1 MNTSI
6 VLTSNPGLKGPGKNT
21 HKPRY
26 RPIIMNAVSIMKK
39 HHPHIA
45 LVGFMGAGKS
55 SVGRLLSE
63 LTGFQFLDLDEVI
76 VEECGKSIPEIFR
89 DHGEGVFRAK
99 ERAALE
105 HALNQESPTII
116 ATGGGTFSEPGM
128 HDMLLKGTRTVYLK
142 TDIPSILSRVGAGSQ
157 KEQRPLL
164 QGPAPEKA
172 IEGLLTSRS
181 ASYEEAEWVVDT
193 VSRSLD
199 EVTDEILT
207 TLALKPLGSSP
218 SLKED
223 PSSMMNSFIPKLE
236 GEPEAPGLHVHSRH
250 GLYPVEFR
258 YHAGPWIADAINRLT
273 KTPRI
278 AVITDSTVA
287 GLHASALVEDLRA
300 RQNEVQL
307 FPFEAGEDSKTLAT
321 ASLLYD
327 HLLEMGLTRDDTI
340 VALGG
345 GVVGDVTGF
354 VASTFLRGIPYIQVP
369 TTTLAAVDSS
379 VGGKTAVNTP
389 RGKNLV
395 GTFHPPQ
402 GVFIAISHLATQTR
416 RQHAAGLVEA
426 LKMAAT
432 LDAGL
437 FHRIAQEAG
446 ELLDFNP
453 EQLLSV
459 LVRSIQLKASIVAQD
474 EQEKGV
480 RAVLNY
486 GHTLGHAIEKGER
499 YSLLHGEAVALGMV
513 AEAEWAEQ
521 DTDDTGLSATLRDAL
536 EQLEVPVQW
545 AHSTIDLESL
555 DLDKKRL
562 GTGGTVRVPIVPSL
576 GRFEMKT
583 VPISTLKEFVHRRT
597 TS

>member
-1 MNTSI
+1 MLTNTPE
-6 VLTSNPGLKGPGKNT
+6 LRGPGKST

-26 RPIIMNAVSIMKK
+26 RTIRMNAVSIMKE
-39 HHPHIA
+39 HPPHIA

-55 SVGRLLSE
+55 SVGKLLSE
-63 LTGFQFLDLDEVI
+63 LTGFQFVDLDEAI
-76 VEECGKSIPEIFR
+76 AKESGKSIPEIFR
-89 DHGEGVFRAK
+89 EHGEGTFRVK

-105 HALNQESPTII
+105 DALSHESPTII
-116 ATGGGTFSEPGM
+116 ATGGGTFTEPGM
-128 HDMLLKGTRTVYLK
+128 HDMLLKSATTVYLK
-142 TDIPSILSRVGAGSQ
+142 TDIPSILSRVGRGPQ

-164 QGPAPEKA
+164 QGSNPEKA
-172 IEGLLTSRS
+172 VEGLLTSRS
-181 ASYEEAEWVVDT
+181 ASYEKAEWVVDT
-193 VSRSLD
+193 VSRALD
-199 EVTDEILT
+199 EIADEILR
-207 TLALKPLGSSP
+207 LLDLSPLSSIP
-218 SLKED
+218 SSKED
-223 PSSMMNSFIPKLE
+223 QAPLMQSFIPTLE
-236 GEPEAPGLHVHSRH
+236 GEPEAPSLQIHSRH

-258 YHAGPWIADAINRLT
+258 HHAGPWIAEAINQLT
-273 KTPRI
+273 KTPRV

-287 GLHASALVEDLRA
+287 SLHASALVKDLSA
-300 RQNEVQL
+300 MEIEVQL

-321 ASLLYD
+321 AALLYD
-327 HLLEMGLTRDDTI
+327 RLLEMGLTRDDTI

-395 GTFHPPQ
+395 GTFHPPK
-402 GVFIAISHLATQTR
+402 GVFIAVSHLATQTQ

-432 LDAGL
+432 MDAEL
-437 FHRIAQEAG
+437 FQRIARKARD
-446 ELLDFNP
+446 LLNFSP
-453 EQLLSV
+453 GQLLSV

-521 DTDDTGLSATLRDAL
+521 DTGATELSDALRDAL
-536 EQLEVPVQW
+536 TQLEVPVQW
-545 AHSTIDLESL
+545 THSTIDLESL

-576 GRFEMKT
+576 GRFEMKN
-583 VPISTLKEFVHRRT
+583 VLISTLKEFVHRRT